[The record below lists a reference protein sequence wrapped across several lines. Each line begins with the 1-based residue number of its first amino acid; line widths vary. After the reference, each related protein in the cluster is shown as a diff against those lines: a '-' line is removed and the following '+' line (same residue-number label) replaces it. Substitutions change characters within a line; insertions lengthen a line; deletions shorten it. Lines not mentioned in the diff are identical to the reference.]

1 MLKIFL
7 TNLGKYNEGLLV
19 GRWVE
24 LPCYDLEAEL
34 EAIGVGA
41 VPYEEYFITDYE
53 SDFGIEVG
61 EYDNIDELNEL
72 AEELEALDECE
83 QEAVKAY
90 IELESNDVR
99 EAMNAVNKGRCAFYS
114 NTDLDTLAVEE
125 VEAWDLPDI
134 ALRYFDWEVYKRD
147 MELNGYTE
155 INGGVFY
162 NYK

>member
-99 EAMNAVNKGRCAFYS
+99 EANKGRCAFYS

-134 ALRYFDWEVYKRD
+134 ALRYFDWEAYKRD

>member
-114 NTDLDTLAVEE
+114 NTDLDTL
-125 VEAWDLPDI
+125 PDI
-134 ALRYFDWEVYKRD
+134 SLRYFDWEAYKRD

-162 NYK
+162 NYR

>member
-34 EAIGVGA
+34 
-41 VPYEEYFITDYE
+41 EEYFITDYE

-134 ALRYFDWEVYKRD
+134 ALRYFDWEAYKRD